1 VDTEATSQR
10 ATQAGFDQEFL
21 KKLEYLTIVAKKV
34 FAGKSRAERRTHHA
48 GSGIEFADH
57 RDYAPGD
64 DLRYLDWAVYG
75 RMNRLLLR
83 QFEQEEDL
91 HIYLL
96 IDTSTSMRLGGASD
110 RPLLAPGP
118 DGRVAKLGYAAQVAA
133 ALAYVGL
140 SNLDRVALYSF
151 SDALHGQLPSA
162 RGKGQIFKVFGFLAD
177 LDASGQT
184 DLLTSIREFV
194 QRIKRRGVAIVL
206 SDFYDHAGYEE
217 GLNLLR
223 YHRFEPAAI
232 QIVDPREAH
241 PTLRGDIEL
250 IDMETGEL
258 RQVTLSAAMCAAYER
273 EHAAYCQALS
283 SFCSARGIGYIR
295 ADTNQPFDDLVLRAL
310 RQGGFVR

>member
-1 VDTEATSQR
+1 MDTQASSQK

-21 KKLEYLTIVAKKV
+21 KKLEYLHIVAKKV
-34 FAGKSRAERRTHHA
+34 FAGRSRADRRTRRA
-48 GSGIEFADH
+48 GTGIEFADH
-57 RDYAPGD
+57 RDYAAGD

-96 IDTSTSMRLGGASD
+96 IDTSTSMRLGAAAGQ
-110 RPLLAPGP
+110 PLLVPGP

-151 SDALHGQLPSA
+151 ADGLREQLPSA
-162 RGKGQIFKVFGFLAD
+162 RGKGRIFKVFDFLAE
-177 LDASGQT
+177 LQPTGQT
-184 DLLTSIREFV
+184 DLLASLREFV
-194 QRIKRRGVAIVL
+194 QRIKRRGVAIVI

-232 QIVDPREAH
+232 QIIDPREAR
-241 PTLRGDIEL
+241 PTLRGDIE
-250 IDMETGEL
+250 IVDMETGEL
-258 RQVTLSAAMCAAYER
+258 QPVTLSAALCAAFER
-273 EHAAYCQALS
+273 EHAAYCQALAA
-283 SFCSARGIGYIR
+283 FCSARGVGYIR
-295 ADTNQPFDDLVLRAL
+295 ADTNQPFDELVLRAL